1 MSIQDV
7 IDANV
12 RDLQKTIDGTLGRTV
27 DWGKAKAIVVFLLPG
42 MTLFGIF
49 AVAPMAYSVVGSFF
63 EWDRFDIGAFVGLQ
77 QWEATLTDPLIVN
90 WENVLAFT
98 FPMGALPQNLL
109 WMLVHVPLSTVLGLA
124 LALLFA
130 DLRGRRILRSMVFLA
145 FTTPTVVIGLV
156 LLFVYDP
163 NAGVFNELLRI
174 VGLEGEVRNW
184 LQEPQIA
191 IYALIAGGVW
201 VQTGFSMLLYSSA
214 LAGIDPSLLESARV
228 DGAGP
233 LRRFKDIIWPLV
245 KPVTAVVVIMGMI
258 WVLRIFAIVYA
269 AGGPSGG
276 PNHVYSVLGLE
287 VFRAAFSIPIEYGK
301 AMVVALIELLLA
313 LPMAAYIAQMD

>member
-1 MSIQDV
+1 MSIEHALED
-7 IDANV
+7 
-12 RDLQKTIDGTLGRTV
+12 RLGRDV
-27 DWGKAKAIVVFLLPG
+27 NWEKLKAILVFMVPG
-42 MTLFGIF
+42 LTLFAIF
-49 AVAPMAYSVVGSFF
+49 SIGPMVYSAVGSFF
-63 EWDRFDIGAFVGLQ
+63 AWDGFTMQEFVGLKT
-77 QWEATLTDPLIVN
+77 WVATLQDDAVIN
-90 WENVLAFT
+90 WSNVRSLQY
-98 FPMGALPQNLL
+98 PMGALPQNLI
-109 WMLVHVPLSTVLGLA
+109 WMLIHVPLSTFLGLG

-130 DLRGRRILRSMVFLA
+130 DLRGRRILRSLVFLS

-163 NAGVFNELLRI
+163 QAGVFNELLRVI
-174 VGLEGEVRNW
+174 GLDGQVRNW

-191 IYALIAGGVW
+191 IYALIVGGVW

-228 DGAGP
+228 DGAGRM
-233 LRRFKDIIWPLV
+233 RRFKDIIWPLV

-276 PNHVYSVLGLE
+276 PNGVYSVLGLE
-287 VFRAAFSIPIEYGK
+287 VYQSAFSIPIDYGG
-301 AMVVALIELLLA
+301 AMVVALIELFLA
-313 LPMAAYIAQMD
+313 LPMAWYIARMD

>member
-1 MSIQDV
+1 MPMESQESTGV
-7 IDANV
+7 
-12 RDLQKTIDGTLGRTV
+12 DLTERIEGLLGYEV
-27 DWGKAKAIVVFLLPG
+27 DWDKTKAILVFLLPG
-42 MTLFGIF
+42 LTLFGLF
-49 AVAPMAYSVVGSFF
+49 SFGPMLYSVVGSFF
-63 EWDRFDIGAFVGLQ
+63 AFDGFDVAGFVGLQ
-77 QWEATLTDPLIVN
+77 NWEETLTDPLIIN
-90 WENVLAFT
+90 WDNLLAFE
-98 FPMGALPQNLL
+98 FPMGALPQNIL
-109 WMLVHVPLSTVLGLA
+109 WMILHVPASTLLGLG

-130 DLRGRRILRSMVFLA
+130 DLKGKRILRTLVFLG

-163 NAGVFNELLRI
+163 QAGIFNGFLRVI
-174 VGLEGEVRNW
+174 GMEGMVRDW
-184 LQEPQIA
+184 LSRPQIA
-191 IYALIAGGVW
+191 IYALVAGGVW

-214 LAGIDPSLLESARV
+214 LASIDPALLESARI

-233 LRRFKDIIWPLV
+233 FKRFKDIIWPLV

-287 VFRAAFSIPIEYGK
+287 VFNSAFQVPVEYGK
-301 AMVVALIELLLA
+301 AMVVALIELIIA
-313 LPMAAYIAQMD
+313 LPLAAYIARME

>member
-1 MSIQDV
+1 MSLR
-7 IDANV
+7 DALDE
-12 RDLQKTIDGTLGRTV
+12 RFGRETTTDLDV
-27 DWGKAKAIVVFLLPG
+27 DWDKASALAVFLLPG
-42 MTLFGIF
+42 LTLFVIF
-49 AVAPMAYSVVGSFF
+49 SVGPMAYSVVGSFF
-63 EWDRFDIGAFVGLQ
+63 SWNGFDVDQLVGFGN
-77 QWEATLTDPLIVN
+77 WSDALTDPLIIN
-90 WENVLAFT
+90 WDNLLAFT

-109 WMLVHVPLSTVLGLA
+109 WMVIHVPVSTLLGLL

-130 DLRGRRILRSMVFLA
+130 DLKGRRILRTLVFVG

-163 NAGVFNELLRI
+163 SAGLVNELLRVI
-174 VGLEGEVRNW
+174 GQDEWVRNW
-184 LQEPQIA
+184 LQEPQLA
-191 IYALIAGGVW
+191 IYALIAGGIW

-233 LRRFKDIIWPLV
+233 FRRFRDIIWPLV

-276 PNHVYSVLGLE
+276 PNHVFSVLGLE
-287 VFRAAFSIPIEYGK
+287 VFNAAFQVPVEYGK
-301 AMVVALIELLLA
+301 AMVVALIELVLTAPLA
-313 LPMAAYIAQMD
+313 FYIARME

>member
-1 MSIQDV
+1 MSIQES
-7 IDANV
+7 ISSNLDA
-12 RDLQKTIDGTLGRTV
+12 DV
-27 DWGKAKAIVVFLLPG
+27 DWEKTKAILVFMLPG
-42 MTLFGIF
+42 LALF
-49 AVAPMAYSVVGSFF
+49 AVFSVSPMAYSVVGSFF
-63 EWDRFDIGAFVGLQ
+63 SWDAFEMGRFVGLQ
-77 QWEATLTDPLIVN
+77 NWEQTLSDPLIIDWQN
-90 WENVLAFT
+90 LAAFE

-109 WMLVHVPLSTVLGLA
+109 WMVIHVPLSTVLGLA

-130 DLRGRRILRSMVFLA
+130 DLRGKRILRSMVFLG

-156 LLFVYDP
+156 LLFIYDP
-163 NAGVFNELLRI
+163 QAGIFNELLRV
-174 VGLEGEVRNW
+174 VGMEGQVRNW
-184 LQEPQIA
+184 LQEPQLA
-191 IYALIAGGVW
+191 IYGLIAGGVW

-214 LAGIDPSLLESARV
+214 LAGIDPALLESARI

-233 LRRFKDIIWPLV
+233 VRRFTDIIWPLV

-287 VFRAAFSIPIEYGK
+287 VFRSAFSIPIEYGR
-301 AMVVALIELLLA
+301 AMVVALIELTLA
-313 LPMAAYIAQMD
+313 LPLAAYIARMD

>member
-1 MSIQDV
+1 MSIEHALED
-7 IDANV
+7 
-12 RDLQKTIDGTLGRTV
+12 RLGRDV
-27 DWGKAKAIVVFLLPG
+27 NWEKLKAIIVFMVPG
-42 MTLFGIF
+42 LTLFAIF
-49 AVAPMAYSVVGSFF
+49 SIGPMVYSAVGSFF
-63 EWDRFDIGAFVGLQ
+63 AWDGFTIQEFVGLET
-77 QWEATLTDPLIVN
+77 WVATLQDDAVIN
-90 WENVLAFT
+90 WSNMRSLQY
-98 FPMGALPQNLL
+98 PMGALPQNLI
-109 WMLVHVPLSTVLGLA
+109 WMVIHVPLSTFLGLG

-130 DLRGRRILRSMVFLA
+130 DLRGRRVLRSLVFLS

-163 NAGVFNELLRI
+163 QAGIFNELLRVI
-174 VGLEGEVRNW
+174 GLDGQVRNW

-191 IYALIAGGVW
+191 IYALVVGGVW

-228 DGAGP
+228 DGAGRI
-233 LRRFKDIIWPLV
+233 RRFKDIIWPLV

-276 PNHVYSVLGLE
+276 PNGAYSVLGLE
-287 VFRAAFSIPIEYGK
+287 VYQSAFSTPIDYGS
-301 AMVVALIELLLA
+301 AMVIALIELFLA
-313 LPMAAYIAQMD
+313 LPMAWYIARMD